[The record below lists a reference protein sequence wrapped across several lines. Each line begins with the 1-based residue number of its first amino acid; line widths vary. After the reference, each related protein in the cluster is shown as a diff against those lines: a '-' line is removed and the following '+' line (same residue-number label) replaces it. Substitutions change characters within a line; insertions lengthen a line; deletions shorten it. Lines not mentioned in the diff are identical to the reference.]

1 LYLTVRSH
9 VADGDQRTE
18 PFHYGASLLDE
29 LTAADERRGRKP
41 PEMSIGRIYAIALN
55 TYREAVRDRIL
66 LGVIILAAGLL
77 ALTLALAELSL
88 DQQMRVV
95 TDLGLASIS
104 LFSVVVAIFLG
115 SSLLYKEIE
124 RKTLY
129 VILPKPIARWEFLL
143 GKYFGIVMT
152 CAVFIAIMGALQ
164 MLVTAIQ
171 AGASTAL
178 IVAVP
183 VALLLV
189 LGVGLVVAKDRTTVI
204 PIWSAIALAACAS
217 ICLSVDVELFRL
229 LASLV
234 LSLGEVMILA
244 AVALFFSSFSTP
256 FLTGAFT
263 FGVWL
268 VGRAA
273 HDMVAMKTHVL
284 SPGVKTLLTWLAEI
298 VPNFNLFVPGR
309 TALVTQGTEYGPP
322 LAYVAASMGY
332 AVLYATVT
340 LFIAAFVFR
349 RRDFL

>member
-1 LYLTVRSH
+1 
-9 VADGDQRTE
+9 
-18 PFHYGASLLDE
+18 
-29 LTAADERRGRKP
+29 
-41 PEMSIGRIYAIALN
+41 MSIPRVYAIALN

-77 ALTLALAELSL
+77 ALTLALGELSL
-88 DQQMRVV
+88 DQHMRVV

-104 LFSVVVAIFLG
+104 VFSVVVAIFLG

-129 VILPKPIARWEFLL
+129 VILPKPIARYEFLL

-164 MLVTAIQ
+164 LLVTAIQ
-171 AGASTAL
+171 AEASTVL
-178 IVAVP
+178 VVAVP
-183 VALLLV
+183 AALVLILGVALLV
-189 LGVGLVVAKDRTTVI
+189 TKDRTTVV
-204 PIWSAIALAACAS
+204 PIWSVIALGACAW
-217 ICLSVDVELFRL
+217 ICSTVDVELFRL

-234 LSLGEVMILA
+234 LNLGEVMILT
-244 AVALFFSSFSTP
+244 AVALLFSSFSTP

-273 HDMVAMKTHVL
+273 HDMVAMKTRVL
-284 SPGVKTLLTWLAEI
+284 SPGVKTLLAWLAE
-298 VPNFNLFVPGR
+298 VLPNFDLFVPGR
-309 TALVTQGTEYGPP
+309 ATLVTYGTGHGAP
-322 LAYVAASMGY
+322 LAYVATSMGY

-340 LFIAAFVFR
+340 LFVAALVFR

>member
-1 LYLTVRSH
+1 MS
-9 VADGDQRTE
+9 VA
-18 PFHYGASLLDE
+18 
-29 LTAADERRGRKP
+29 
-41 PEMSIGRIYAIALN
+41 RIYAIALN
-55 TYREAVRDRIL
+55 TYREAVRDRVL
-66 LGVIILAAGLL
+66 FGVLVLAAGVL
-77 ALTLALAELSL
+77 ALTLALGELSL

-129 VILPKPIARWEFLL
+129 VILPKPIARFEFLL
-143 GKYFGIVMT
+143 GKYFGIVAT
-152 CAVFIAIMGALQ
+152 CAVFVAIMGAIQL
-164 MLVTAIQ
+164 LVTAIQ

-178 IVAVP
+178 IIAVP
-183 VALLLV
+183 AALIV
-189 LGVGLVVAKDRTTVI
+189 CLGVGIWMSKDRTLVV
-204 PIWSAIALAACAS
+204 PIWSLVALGAS
-217 ICLSVDVELFRL
+217 AWVCSTVDVELFRL

-234 LSLGEVMILA
+234 LNLGEVLILT
-244 AVALFFSSFSTP
+244 AVALLFSSFSTP

-273 HDMVAMKTHVL
+273 HDMVHMKTRVLSPAMKT
-284 SPGVKTLLTWLAEI
+284 LLGWLAEV

-309 TALVTQGTEYGPP
+309 STLMMKATAYGEP
-322 LAYVAASMGY
+322 LTYVATSMGY
-332 AVLYATVT
+332 AVLYAAATLTV
-340 LFIAAFVFR
+340 AALIFR